1 MKQSWRNLAIVLFA
15 AAVLAGGLAGGSLLA
30 VHAEIRAEELAQVRM
45 YTELVEAA
53 HANYAVDDV
62 SYRDLVYASIGGMLR
77 NLDPH
82 TSFLP
87 PVAYDTMRERQQSS
101 FYGLGIY
108 VGTRNGRLTVISP
121 IEGTPG
127 YEKGIRAGDIIH
139 LIDGEPTEEMNPNEA
154 IRKLKGPKGTD
165 VTVTLLRPGF
175 DEPLEVTVTRAEI
188 PQETVRHAHMLTPET
203 GFLWI
208 TDFSRSTGGEVARA
222 LADLREQGMERLI
235 LDLRGN
241 GGGLLDQAIEVS
253 DQFVPP
259 GSTIVETRGRIDSS
273 HQSYGSTGRYEPLG
287 LPIVV
292 LVNAGSASASEIV
305 SGAIQDHDVGLV
317 VGESTWGKGLV
328 QTVYELSYGAGLAL
342 TTARYYTP
350 AGRLIQRDYSSYWD
364 YYTGYDA
371 DGDNGAGDG
380 DGDADGDADGDGSGN
395 RDSDS
400 NGAGGEA
407 DSGNGGEG
415 GSAGGEGGA
424 EAGAGATSE
433 PDGPANED
441 RPVFYTDLGREVYGG
456 GGVTPDYVVS
466 LEDDPP
472 VISRLRAQSGFHR
485 FPFEEGVPDGVD
497 STDWRVPDDY
507 LERFWEWIVDEDLV
521 SAEDLD
527 EALEN
532 PAVER
537 HARIRLRYEIFN
549 TAFGLTEGFKAER
562 ELDNQ
567 LTRAIELL
575 DEAAD
580 LLDRRM
586 EQGRQ
591 PRGRSRQSGL
601 VAP

>member
-1 MKQSWRNLAIVLFA
+1 MPRCHAATPPPLQRRPARSLVHSRLLVKQPWRNLALLLFA
-15 AAVLAGGLAGGSLLA
+15 AAVVVGGLAGHNLLA
-30 VHAEIRAEELAQVRM
+30 IDAEQVAQVRL
-45 YTELVEAA
+45 YTDLIEAA

-62 SYRDLVYASIGGMLR
+62 TYRDLVYASIGGMLR

-87 PVAYDTMRERQQSS
+87 PVAYDSMRERQQSS

-108 VGTRNGRLTVISP
+108 VGTRNNRLTVISP

-139 LIDGEPTEEMNPNEA
+139 LINGEPTEEMNPNEA

-165 VTVTLLRPGF
+165 VTVTLLRPGL

-188 PQETVRHAHMLTPET
+188 PQETVRHVHMLTPDT

-222 LADLREQGMERLI
+222 LAELREQGMRRLI
-235 LDLRGN
+235 LDLRYN
-241 GGGLLDQAIEVS
+241 GGGLLDQAIAVS

-259 GSTIVETRGRIDSS
+259 GTTIVQTRGRIDSS
-273 HQSYGSTGRYEPLG
+273 HQAYRSTGRHEPLG

-292 LVNAGSASASEIV
+292 LVNGSSASASEIV

-371 DGDNGAGDG
+371 NGDNGDEDEEEPGPGEPAPLLDP
-380 DGDADGDADGDGSGN
+380 
-395 RDSDS
+395 RD
-400 NGAGGEA
+400 E
-407 DSGNGGEG
+407 E
-415 GSAGGEGGA
+415 E
-424 EAGAGATSE
+424 
-433 PDGPANED
+433 
-441 RPVFYTDLGREVYGG
+441 RPVFYTDLGRKVYGG
-456 GGVTPDYVVS
+456 GGVTPDYVVE

-472 VISRLRAQSGFHR
+472 VITRLRIQSGFHR
-485 FPFEEGVPDGVD
+485 FPFEQGVPEGVD

-507 LERFWEWIVDEDLV
+507 LERFWNWIVEEDLV
-521 SAEDLD
+521 TAEELD
-527 EALEN
+527 EALEDS
-532 PAVER
+532 AVER

-562 ELDNQ
+562 QLDNQ
-567 LTRAIELL
+567 LARALELL
-575 DEAAD
+575 DEAEE
-580 LLDRRM
+580 LLERRMQQDRRT
-586 EQGRQ
+586 
-591 PRGRSRQSGL
+591 RGGSRGTGF
-601 VAP
+601 VAQ

>member
-1 MKQSWRNLAIVLFA
+1 MKQPWRNLAIVLFA
-15 AAVLAGGLAGGSLLA
+15 AAVLAGGLAGGNLLA
-30 VHAEIRAEELAQVRM
+30 IHAEIRAEELAQVRM

-222 LADLREQGMERLI
+222 LADLKEQGMERLI
-235 LDLRGN
+235 LDLRFN

-371 DGDNGAGDG
+371 DGGNGDDDGGNGANGGDG
-380 DGDADGDADGDGSGN
+380 DSGANGGSDGNA
-395 RDSDS
+395 
-400 NGAGGEA
+400 NGEGEAEAEASGEA
-407 DSGNGGEG
+407 DAGVDASPSSG
-415 GSAGGEGGA
+415 
-424 EAGAGATSE
+424 
-433 PDGPANED
+433 PDGSANED

-507 LERFWEWIVDEDLV
+507 LARFWDWIVDEDLV

-527 EALEN
+527 EALED

-567 LTRAIELL
+567 LARAIELL

-586 EQGRQ
+586 EQGR
-591 PRGRSRQSGL
+591 PTRGRSRQSGL

>member
-1 MKQSWRNLAIVLFA
+1 MTKPWRNLALALFGV
-15 AAVLAGGLAGGSLLA
+15 AVLVGGLAGGNLLA
-30 VHAEIRAEELAQVRM
+30 VHAEELAQVRL
-45 YTELVEAA
+45 YTELVETA
-53 HANYAVDDV
+53 HASYAVDDV

-87 PVAYDTMRERQQSS
+87 PVAYDSMRERQQSS

-108 VGTRNGRLTVISP
+108 VGTRNNRLTVISP

-139 LIDGEPTEEMNPNEA
+139 LIDGEPTEEMSPNEA

-165 VTVTLLRPGF
+165 VTVTLLRPGL

-188 PQETVRHAHMLTPET
+188 PQETVRHVHMLTPDT

-208 TDFSRSTGGEVARA
+208 TDFSRSTGGEVGRA
-222 LADLREQGMERLI
+222 LADLREQGMQRLI

-259 GSTIVETRGRIDSS
+259 GTTIVETRGRVDSS
-273 HQSYGSTGRYEPLG
+273 HHSYRSTGRRQPLG
-287 LPIVV
+287 LPVVV
-292 LVNAGSASASEIV
+292 LVNGGSASASEIV

-371 DGDNGAGDG
+371 DGDSGADSAGSDG
-380 DGDADGDADGDGSGN
+380 RDGGN
-395 RDSDS
+395 DRE
-400 NGAGGEA
+400 EA
-407 DSGNGGEG
+407 DP
-415 GSAGGEGGA
+415 GGA
-424 EAGAGATSE
+424 ASASAPLPESDE
-433 PDGPANED
+433 QESED

-456 GGVTPDYVVS
+456 GGVTPDVVVE
-466 LEDDPP
+466 LEEDPP
-472 VISRLRAQSGFHR
+472 IILRLRIQSGFHR
-485 FPFEEGVPDGVD
+485 FPFEQGAPEHID

-507 LERFWEWIVDEDLV
+507 LDRFWTWAVEEDLV
-521 SAEDLD
+521 SAEDLA
-527 EALEN
+527 EALED
-532 PAVER
+532 PAVAR
-537 HARIRLRYEIFN
+537 HARVRLRYEIFN

-567 LTRAIELL
+567 LARALELL
-575 DEAAD
+575 DDAEA
-580 LLDRRM
+580 LLERRM
-586 EQGRQ
+586 EKDRQPQ
-591 PRGRSRQSGL
+591 PRGSGSGL
-601 VAP
+601 VAGLGR

>member
-1 MKQSWRNLAIVLFA
+1 
-15 AAVLAGGLAGGSLLA
+15 
-30 VHAEIRAEELAQVRM
+30 
-45 YTELVEAA
+45 
-53 HANYAVDDV
+53 
-62 SYRDLVYASIGGMLR
+62 MLR

-139 LIDGEPTEEMNPNEA
+139 LINGEPTEEMSPNEA
-154 IRKLKGPKGTD
+154 IRNLKGPKGTD
-165 VTVTLLRPGF
+165 VTVTLLRPGL

-188 PQETVRHAHMLTPET
+188 PQETVRHAHMLTPDT

-222 LADLREQGMERLI
+222 LADLREQGMRRLI

-241 GGGLLDQAIEVS
+241 GGGLLDQAIAVS

-259 GSTIVETRGRIDSS
+259 GTTIVETRGRIESS
-273 HQSYGSTGRYEPLG
+273 HQSYRSTGRHEPLG
-287 LPIVV
+287 LPVVV
-292 LVNAGSASASEIV
+292 LVNGGSASASEIV

-371 DGDNGAGDG
+371 NGDEGDEDEEEPG
-380 DGDADGDADGDGSGN
+380 PLESAPPLDP
-395 RDSDS
+395 RD
-400 NGAGGEA
+400 E
-407 DSGNGGEG
+407 E
-415 GSAGGEGGA
+415 E
-424 EAGAGATSE
+424 
-433 PDGPANED
+433 
-441 RPVFYTDLGREVYGG
+441 RPVFHTDLGREVYGG
-456 GGVTPDYVVS
+456 GGVTPDYVVE

-472 VISRLRAQSGFHR
+472 IIFRLRTRSGFHR
-485 FPFEEGVPDGVD
+485 FPFEKGVPEGVD
-497 STDWRVPDDY
+497 STDWQVPDDY
-507 LERFWEWIVDEDLV
+507 LERFWNWIVEEELV
-521 SAEDLD
+521 SAEELE

-532 PAVER
+532 PAVEV
-537 HARIRLRYEIFN
+537 HARVRLRYEIFN

-562 ELDNQ
+562 QLDNQ
-567 LTRAIELL
+567 LARALELL
-575 DEAAD
+575 DEAEE
-580 LLDRRM
+580 LLERRM
-586 EQGRQ
+586 RQ
-591 PRGRSRQSGL
+591 DRQTRGRDRSTGL
-601 VAP
+601 VAGAPAFRPASNASREAASQ

>member
-1 MKQSWRNLAIVLFA
+1 VKQPWRNLALLLFA
-15 AAVLAGGLAGGSLLA
+15 AAVVVGGLAGHNLLA
-30 VHAEIRAEELAQVRM
+30 IDADQVAQVRL
-45 YTELVEAA
+45 YTELIEAA

-62 SYRDLVYASIGGMLR
+62 TYRDLVYASIGGMLR

-82 TSFLP
+82 TNFLP

-108 VGTRNGRLTVISP
+108 VGTRNNRLTVISP

-139 LIDGEPTEEMNPNEA
+139 LINGEPTEEMNPNEA

-165 VTVTLLRPGF
+165 VTVTLLRPGL

-222 LADLREQGMERLI
+222 LAELKAQGMQRLI
-235 LDLRGN
+235 LDLRFN
-241 GGGLLDQAIEVS
+241 GGGLLDQAIAVS

-259 GSTIVETRGRIDSS
+259 GTTIVETRGRIDSS
-273 HQSYGSTGRYEPLG
+273 HQSYRSTGRHEPLG

-292 LVNAGSASASEIV
+292 LVNGSSASASEIV

-371 DGDNGAGDG
+371 NGDNG
-380 DGDADGDADGDGSGN
+380 
-395 RDSDS
+395 DSEE
-400 NGAGGEA
+400 GELPPL
-407 DSGNGGEG
+407 DPGEKD
-415 GSAGGEGGA
+415 E
-424 EAGAGATSE
+424 
-433 PDGPANED
+433 
-441 RPVFYTDLGREVYGG
+441 RPVFHTDLGREVYGG
-456 GGVTPDYVVS
+456 GGVTPDYVVE

-472 VISRLRAQSGFHR
+472 VILRLRTRSGFHR
-485 FPFEEGVPDGVD
+485 FPFEEGVPEGVD
-497 STDWRVPDDY
+497 STDWQVPDDY
-507 LERFWEWIVDEDLV
+507 LERFWKWIVEEDLV
-521 SAEDLD
+521 TAEELE
-527 EALEN
+527 EAFED

-537 HARIRLRYEIFN
+537 HARVRLRYEIFN

-562 ELDNQ
+562 QLDNQ
-567 LTRAIELL
+567 LARALELL
-575 DEAAD
+575 GEAEE
-580 LLDRRM
+580 LLERRM
-586 EQGRQ
+586 EQDGQ
-591 PRGRSRQSGL
+591 TRGRNRPSGL
-601 VAP
+601 VAGTRVF

>member
-1 MKQSWRNLAIVLFA
+1 MQKPWRNLALVLFA
-15 AAVLAGGLAGGSLLA
+15 GAVLAGGLAGGNLLA
-30 VHAEIRAEELAQVRM
+30 KAIHADDLAQVRL
-45 YTELVEAA
+45 YTELVETA
-53 HANYAVDDV
+53 HANYAVADV

-139 LIDGEPTEEMNPNEA
+139 LIDGEATEDMNPNEA

-165 VTVTLLRPGF
+165 VTVTLLRPGL

-188 PQETVRHAHMLTPET
+188 PQETVRHVHMLTPET
-203 GFLWI
+203 GFIWI

-222 LADLREQGMERLI
+222 VADLKEQGMRRLI
-235 LDLRGN
+235 LDLRFN
-241 GGGLLDQAIEVS
+241 GGGLLDQAIAVS

-259 GSTIVETRGRIDSS
+259 GTTIVETRGRIDSS
-273 HQSYGSTGRYEPLG
+273 HQSYGSTGRHEPLG
-287 LPIVV
+287 LPVVV
-292 LVNAGSASASEIV
+292 LVNGGSASASEIV

-371 DGDNGAGDG
+371 NGDNGEDGEDGNAG
-380 DGDADGDADGDGSGN
+380 SVTPP
-395 RDSDS
+395 SPEP
-400 NGAGGEA
+400 GEP
-407 DSGNGGEG
+407 E
-415 GSAGGEGGA
+415 
-424 EAGAGATSE
+424 SE
-433 PDGPANED
+433 E
-441 RPVFYTDLGREVYGG
+441 RPVFYTDLGREVFGG
-456 GGVTPDYVVS
+456 GGVTPDYVVE
-466 LEDDPP
+466 LEEDPP
-472 VISRLRAQSGFHR
+472 VILRLRLQSGFHR
-485 FPFEEGVPDGVD
+485 FPFEQGVPDGVD

-507 LERFWEWIVDEDLV
+507 LERFWAWVLEEELVPADELEE
-521 SAEDLD
+521 AHED
-527 EALEN
+527 

-537 HARIRLRYEIFN
+537 HARVRLRYEIFN
-549 TAFGLTEGFKAER
+549 TAFGLTEGFRAER

-567 LTRAIELL
+567 LARALELL
-575 DEAAD
+575 DEAEE

-586 EQGRQ
+586 RKDRET
-591 PRGRSRQSGL
+591 RGRNRSSGL

>member
-1 MKQSWRNLAIVLFA
+1 MKQPWRNLAIVLFA
-15 AAVLAGGLAGGSLLA
+15 AAVLAGGLAGGNLLA
-30 VHAEIRAEELAQVRM
+30 IHAEIRAEELAQVRM

-188 PQETVRHAHMLTPET
+188 PQETVRHAHMLTPEI

-222 LADLREQGMERLI
+222 LADLKEQGMERLI
-235 LDLRGN
+235 LDLRFN

-371 DGDNGAGDG
+371 DGGNGDDDGGNGANGGDG
-380 DGDADGDADGDGSGN
+380 DSGANGGSDGDGN
-395 RDSDS
+395 A
-400 NGAGGEA
+400 NGEGEAEAEASGEA
-407 DSGNGGEG
+407 DAGVDAPPSSG
-415 GSAGGEGGA
+415 
-424 EAGAGATSE
+424 
-433 PDGPANED
+433 PDGSANED

-507 LERFWEWIVDEDLV
+507 LARFWDWIVDEDLV

-527 EALEN
+527 EALED

-567 LTRAIELL
+567 LARAIELL

-586 EQGRQ
+586 EQGR
-591 PRGRSRQSGL
+591 PTRGRSRQSGL

>member
-1 MKQSWRNLAIVLFA
+1 MNRTWRNLALVFVA
-15 AAVLAGGLAGGSLLA
+15 AAVLAGGLAGGNLLA
-30 VHAEIRAEELAQVRM
+30 IHAEELAQVRM

-53 HANYAVDDV
+53 HANYAVPDV
-62 SYRDLVYASIGGMLR
+62 TYRDLVYASIGGMLR

-139 LIDGEPTEEMNPNEA
+139 LIDGEPTEEMHPNEA

-222 LADLREQGMERLI
+222 LADLREQGMKRLI
-235 LDLRGN
+235 LDLRYN

-273 HQSYGSTGRYEPLG
+273 RQSYRSTGRYEPLG
-287 LPIVV
+287 LPVVV

-371 DGDNGAGDG
+371 DGGNGDDDAGAS
-380 DGDADGDADGDGSGN
+380 GDANGGAADGENGGNAGEGDAG
-395 RDSDS
+395 
-400 NGAGGEA
+400 
-407 DSGNGGEG
+407 
-415 GSAGGEGGA
+415 GGA
-424 EAGAGATSE
+424 AATPGLGGPESE
-433 PDGPANED
+433 E

-485 FPFEEGVPDGVD
+485 FPFEQGVPEGVD
-497 STDWRVPDDY
+497 STDWAPADDY
-507 LERFWEWIVDEDLV
+507 LERFWDWIVEEDLV
-521 SAEDLD
+521 SREELD

-567 LTRAIELL
+567 LARALELL
-575 DEAAD
+575 DEAED

-586 EQGRQ
+586 EQGR
-591 PRGRSRQSGL
+591 PARRRGSGL
-601 VAP
+601 VAQR

>member
-1 MKQSWRNLAIVLFA
+1 MIRQPVRGWYNPGPGEVVKQPWRNLALLLFA
-15 AAVLAGGLAGGSLLA
+15 AAVVVGGLAGGNLVA
-30 VHAEIRAEELAQVRM
+30 INADQMAQVRL
-45 YTELVEAA
+45 YTELVETA

-62 SYRDLVYASIGGMLR
+62 TYRDLVYASIGGMLR

-87 PVAYDTMRERQQSS
+87 PVAYDSMRERQQSS

-108 VGTRNGRLTVISP
+108 VGTRNNRLTVISP

-139 LIDGEPTEEMNPNEA
+139 LINGEPTEEMNPNEA

-165 VTVTLLRPGF
+165 VTVTLLRPGL

-188 PQETVRHAHMLTPET
+188 PQETVRHAHMLTPDT

-222 LADLREQGMERLI
+222 LAELREQGMRRLI
-235 LDLRGN
+235 LDLRFN
-241 GGGLLDQAIEVS
+241 GGGLLDQAIAVS

-259 GSTIVETRGRIDSS
+259 GTTIVETRGRIDSS
-273 HQSYGSTGRYEPLG
+273 RQSYRSTGRHEPLG
-287 LPIVV
+287 LPVVV
-292 LVNAGSASASEIV
+292 LVNGSSASASEIV

-371 DGDNGAGDG
+371 NGDDGD
-380 DGDADGDADGDGSGN
+380 
-395 RDSDS
+395 
-400 NGAGGEA
+400 E
-407 DSGNGGEG
+407 E
-415 GSAGGEGGA
+415 
-424 EAGAGATSE
+424 E
-433 PDGPANED
+433 PPPVDRPESED
-441 RPVFYTDLGREVYGG
+441 RPVFRTDLGREVYGG
-456 GGVTPDYVVS
+456 GGVTPDYVVE
-466 LEDDPP
+466 LDEDPP
-472 VISRLRAQSGFHR
+472 VILRLRTRSGFHR
-485 FPFEEGVPDGVD
+485 FPFEEGVPEGVD
-497 STDWRVPDDY
+497 STDWQVPDDY
-507 LERFWEWIVDEDLV
+507 LERFWDWIVEEDLV
-521 SAEDLD
+521 SAEELE

-537 HARIRLRYEIFN
+537 HARVRLRYEIFN

-562 ELDNQ
+562 QLDNQ
-567 LTRAIELL
+567 LVRALELL
-575 DEAAD
+575 DEAEE
-580 LLDRRM
+580 LLERRM
-586 EQGRQ
+586 EQDRQ
-591 PRGRSRQSGL
+591 TRGRSRSTGL
-601 VAP
+601 VAGAGVGAPA